1 MTRVLDSVFPCL
13 FLSRSLGG
21 EKSIHIGEMGN
32 TAHVSFPRTSFEI
45 LTFASKGE
53 ACLFTLVG
61 KCLFRGGRGEGGG
74 LFPRPPGAV
83 APWGPRSSSKIH
95 PGPRGCPRDARA
107 FRKAISPLEA
117 ATSLVALTK
126 ARSELS
132 VRPLPCCACV
142 QWVEHQEAA
151 EFKFRHFP
159 ALLFLFLG
167 IA

>member
-1 MTRVLDSVFPCL
+1 MFPCL